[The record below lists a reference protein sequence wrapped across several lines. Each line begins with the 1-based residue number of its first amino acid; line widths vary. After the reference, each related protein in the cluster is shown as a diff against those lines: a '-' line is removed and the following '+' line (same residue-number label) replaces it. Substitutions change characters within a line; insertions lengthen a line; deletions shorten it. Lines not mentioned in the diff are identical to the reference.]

1 MTLNDVG
8 SPWLS
13 SLVSVTLAAL
23 GVALAQF
30 LERRI
35 ARLIRTMEPLQEG
48 RRKQLLTLVGTARWI
63 VVAIV
68 VASVGLM
75 VLNHFVDV
83 TPVLASVGVIGLAI
97 SLGAQTLMKDVLGG
111 LFVLIENQYAVGDV
125 IKIGEIAG
133 QVERIT
139 LRTTSI
145 RSLDGSLNLVP
156 NGEVRIV
163 SNLTR
168 DWSKAL
174 VDVGVAYEEDLDE
187 VVVVLTE
194 LAEEL
199 TVDEELAPLLIG
211 TPEVIAPVSL
221 GDGSMVVRVTAKT
234 IPGAQW
240 TVKRVIQKRVLQVC
254 ARAGIELP
262 YPRQEVLIRRT
273 DLEGMPATGRGGGPE
288 AGPGTEAPRP

>member
-13 SLVSVTLAAL
+13 SLVSVALAAL
-23 GVALAQF
+23 GIALAQF

-35 ARLIRTMEPLQEG
+35 ARLIRNMEPLQEG
-48 RRKQLLTLVGTARWI
+48 RRKQLLTLVDTARWI

-83 TPVLASVGVIGLAI
+83 TPVLASVGVIGLAL

-125 IKIGEIAG
+125 IEIGEIAG

-145 RSLDGSLNLVP
+145 RALDGSLHMVP

-187 VVVVLTE
+187 VLVVLTE

-199 TVDEELAPLLIG
+199 AVDEELVPLLIG
-211 TPEVIAPVSL
+211 TPEVIGPVSL
-221 GDGSMVVRVTAKT
+221 GDSSMVVRVTAKT
-234 IPGAQW
+234 MPGAQW
-240 TVKRVIQKRVLQVC
+240 TVKRVIQRRVLQVC
-254 ARAGIELP
+254 ARRGIQLP
-262 YPRQEVLIRRT
+262 YPRQEVLIRKT
-273 DLEGMPATGRGGGPE
+273 DFEGMPAAGQDAGVE
-288 AGPGTEAPRP
+288 AGTGTETLGP